1 MAAADAL
8 HSAGVVAAAV
18 TYIGFACLSLLLAA
32 VDARTHRLPD
42 RLVLPAY
49 PILLLLLAAASAL
62 RQEWSSLGRAV
73 IAGGVV
79 FAFFLVLRLA
89 YPGGM
94 GGGDVKLAGV
104 IGIMLGYAGWGAVA
118 VGVFAAFLLG
128 GLYSLLLIAQRR
140 ADRTTAVPFGPWLLL
155 GAWIGIAV
163 HLLLR

>member
-1 MAAADAL
+1 MSATDAL
-8 HSAGVVAAAV
+8 RAAGGAVVVVAYV
-18 TYIGFACLSLLLAA
+18 GFALLSVLLAI

-49 PILLLLLAAASAL
+49 PILLGLLAAASGL
-62 RQEWSSLGRAV
+62 REDWAGLGRAI
-73 IAGGVV
+73 IAGGVL
-79 FAFFLVLRLA
+79 FALFLLLRLA

-104 IGIMLGYAGWGAVA
+104 IGIMLGYVGWTSVG

-128 GLYSLLLIAQRR
+128 GVYSLLLIAQRR
-140 ADRTTAVPFGPWLLL
+140 AQRTTAVPFGPWLLL

-163 HLLLR
+163 HLIAR